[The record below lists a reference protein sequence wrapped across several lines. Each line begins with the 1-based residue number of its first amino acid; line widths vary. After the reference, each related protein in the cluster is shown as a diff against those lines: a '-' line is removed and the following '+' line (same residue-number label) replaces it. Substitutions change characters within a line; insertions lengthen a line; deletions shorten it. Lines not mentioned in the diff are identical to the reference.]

1 MQTNFTAPKWLKTIS
16 ILAIVWNLL
25 GIYSFLA
32 QLLLTPDQIALLPE
46 QQREIIINYPL
57 WGYIVFG
64 VAVFTGTFGSLGLF
78 LKKSW
83 SKPLL
88 LLSLLAVLV
97 QMVHNFKLTEEM
109 ILNDSSQAIMP
120 VVVVVIA
127 IALYQIATKGVKD
140 GYLD

>member
-1 MQTNFTAPKWLKTIS
+1 MDWSADEFSNDDF
-16 ILAIVWNLL
+16 
-25 GIYSFLA
+25 F
-32 QLLLTPDQIALLPE
+32 
-46 QQREIIINYPL
+46 
-57 WGYIVFG
+57 
-64 VAVFTGTFGSLGLF
+64 AVFSGTFGSLGLF

-88 LLSLLAVLV
+88 LISLLAVLV

-140 GYLD
+140 G